1 MADTLHSVQG
11 VLGTSAGD
19 IVDAVPSSTTETVIG
34 ILVSNV
40 NSSSADVTIDLSVT
54 KSGGTLRHILNN
66 VSLPF
71 GTTIEITTKITLE
84 TGDKLQGLCSSA
96 SSENTTYHSYDKPKG
111 LICPTIGTQPNDVKK
126 EYRFIYT

>member
-19 IVDAVPSSTTETVIG
+19 IIDAVPSSTTETAIG
-34 ILVSNV
+34 ILLSNV
-40 NSSSADVTIDLSVT
+40 SSSSADVTVDLSVT

-71 GTTIEITTKITLE
+71 GTTIELNSKITLE
-84 TGDKLQGLCSSA
+84 TGDKLQGLCSAA
-96 SSENTTYHSYDKPKG
+96 SSCEFNVSFLRQT
-111 LICPTIGTQPNDVKK
+111 
-126 EYRFIYT
+126 

>member
-19 IVDAVPSSTTETVIG
+19 IIDAVPSSTTETAIG

-40 NSSSADVTIDLSVT
+40 SSSSADVTVDLSVT
-54 KSGGTLRHILNN
+54 KSGGSLRHILNN

-71 GTTIEITTKITLE
+71 GTTIEIQTKIALE
-84 TGDKLQGLCSSA
+84 TGDKLQGLCSAA
-96 SSENTTYHSYDKPKG
+96 SSA
-111 LICPTIGTQPNDVKK
+111 
-126 EYRFIYT
+126 EYNVSFLRQT

>member
-54 KSGGTLRHILNN
+54 KSGGSLRHILNN

-71 GTTIEITTKITLE
+71 GTTIDIQTKITLE
-84 TGDKLQGLCSSA
+84 TGDKLQGLCSAA
-96 SSENTTYHSYDKPKG
+96 SSA
-111 LICPTIGTQPNDVKK
+111 
-126 EYRFIYT
+126 EYNVSFLRQT

>member
-34 ILVSNV
+34 ITLANVS
-40 NSSSADVTIDLSVT
+40 SSSADVTVDLSVT

-71 GTTIEITTKITLE
+71 GTTIVLDNKITLE
-84 TGDKLQGLCSSA
+84 TGDKLQGLCSA
-96 SSENTTYHSYDKPKG
+96 SSSAEFNVSFLRQT
-111 LICPTIGTQPNDVKK
+111 
-126 EYRFIYT
+126 

>member
-11 VLGTSAGD
+11 QLGTSTAD
-19 IVDAVPSSTTETVIG
+19 IIDAVPASTTETVIG

-40 NSSSADVTIDLSVT
+40 SGSSADVTIDLSVI
-54 KSGGTLRHILNN
+54 KSGGTLRHILND

-84 TGDKLQGLCSSA
+84 TGDVLQGLCSAA
-96 SSENTTYHSYDKPKG
+96 SSADYNVSFLRQT
-111 LICPTIGTQPNDVKK
+111 
-126 EYRFIYT
+126 

>member
-19 IVDAVPSSTTETVIG
+19 IIDAVPASTTETVIG

-40 NSSSADVTIDLSVT
+40 SGTSSDVTIDLSVT
-54 KSGGTLRHILNN
+54 KSGGSLTHILND

-71 GTTIEITTKITLE
+71 GTTIEITTKISLE
-84 TGDKLQGLCSSA
+84 TGDVLQGLCYAASSA
-96 SSENTTYHSYDKPKG
+96 
-111 LICPTIGTQPNDVKK
+111 
-126 EYRFIYT
+126 EYNVSFLRQA

>member
-19 IVDAVPSSTTETVIG
+19 IIDAVPSSTTETVIG

-40 NSSSADVTIDLSVT
+40 SSSNADVTIDLSVT
-54 KSGGTLRHILNN
+54 KSGGTLRHILND

-84 TGDKLQGLCSSA
+84 TGDVLQGLCSAA
-96 SSENTTYHSYDKPKG
+96 SSA
-111 LICPTIGTQPNDVKK
+111 
-126 EYRFIYT
+126 EYNVSFLRQT

>member
-40 NSSSADVTIDLSVT
+40 SSSSADVTIDLSVT
-54 KSGGTLRHILNN
+54 KSGGTLRHVLNN

-71 GTTIEITTKITLE
+71 GTTIEITTKIDLYQVFIKITYQVNPSQQQDIVEIGANLA
-84 TGDKLQGLCSSA
+84 TGGLA
-96 SSENTTYHSYDKPKG
+96 PAY
-111 LICPTIGTQPNDVKK
+111 
-126 EYRFIYT
+126 

>member
-19 IVDAVPSSTTETVIG
+19 IVDAVPSATTETVIG
-34 ILVSNV
+34 ITLANVSG
-40 NSSSADVTIDLSVT
+40 SSADVTVDLSVT
-54 KSGGTLRHILNN
+54 KSGGTLRHILND

-71 GTTIEITTKITLE
+71 GTTIVLDNKITLE

-96 SSENTTYHSYDKPKG
+96 SSA
-111 LICPTIGTQPNDVKK
+111 
-126 EYRFIYT
+126 EYNVSFLRQT

>member
-11 VLGTSAGD
+11 VLGTSTAD
-19 IVDAVPSSTTETVIG
+19 IIDAVPASTTETVIG

-40 NSSSADVTIDLSVT
+40 SGTSADVTIDLSVI

-71 GTTIEITTKITLE
+71 GTTIEITTKVSLE
-84 TGDKLQGLCSSA
+84 TGDKMQGLCSAA
-96 SSENTTYHSYDKPKG
+96 SSA
-111 LICPTIGTQPNDVKK
+111 
-126 EYRFIYT
+126 EYNVSFLRQA

>member
-19 IVDAVPSSTTETVIG
+19 IIDAVPSSTTETAIG
-34 ILVSNV
+34 ILLSNV
-40 NSSSADVTIDLSVT
+40 SSSSADVTVDLSVT

-71 GTTIEITTKITLE
+71 GTTIEIQTKITLE
-84 TGDKLQGLCSSA
+84 TGDKLQGLCSAA
-96 SSENTTYHSYDKPKG
+96 SSAEFNVTFLRQT
-111 LICPTIGTQPNDVKK
+111 
-126 EYRFIYT
+126 

>member
-1 MADTLHSVQG
+1 MSDTLHSVQG

-19 IVDAVPSSTTETVIG
+19 IVDAVPSATTETVIG
-34 ILVSNV
+34 ILLSNV
-40 NSSSADVTIDLSVT
+40 NSS
-54 KSGGTLRHILNN
+54 RHILNN

-96 SSENTTYHSYDKPKG
+96 SSAEFNVSFLRQT
-111 LICPTIGTQPNDVKK
+111 
-126 EYRFIYT
+126 

>member
-40 NSSSADVTIDLSVT
+40 SSSSADVTIDLSVT

-71 GTTIEITTKITLE
+71 GTTIEIQTKVTLE
-84 TGDKLQGLCSSA
+84 TAGS
-96 SSENTTYHSYDKPKG
+96 
-111 LICPTIGTQPNDVKK
+111 
-126 EYRFIYT
+126 

>member
-54 KSGGTLRHILNN
+54 KSGGTLRHILND

-71 GTTIEITTKITLE
+71 GTTIEIQTKIVLE
-84 TGDKLQGLCSSA
+84 TGDKLQGLASATSSA
-96 SSENTTYHSYDKPKG
+96 
-111 LICPTIGTQPNDVKK
+111 
-126 EYRFIYT
+126 EYNVSFLRQT